1 MVGLDLSWGRLLLL
15 LLLLM
20 DNVMLRFGRQS
31 RHFVL
36 GTLRPSGLSLLV
48 AHLLLLCLL
57 GVLLLLLLLHVAR
70 LVHGHLLGL
79 GLVRR
84 GRGRLSLDRELRR
97 GQRGLGGQL
106 RLNLDRLQ

>member
-57 GVLLLLLLLHVAR
+57 GVLLLLHVAR